1 MALYSGYWSNCLFD
15 DLTLLLI
22 MIRIL
27 LFLFV
32 GLLFLGEVSAQCSMC
47 RAVLESGDLQETAK
61 GINNGILYL
70 MAIPYILVGIVGW
83 KVFQIL
89 KK

>member
-1 MALYSGYWSNCLFD
+1 MPNKRALFIY
-15 DLTLLLI
+15 
-22 MIRIL
+22 
-27 LFLFV
+27 LFLFLII
-32 GLLFLGEVSAQCSMC
+32 GIEQTYSQCSMC
-47 RAVLESGDLQETAK
+47 RAVLQSEEGQATAK